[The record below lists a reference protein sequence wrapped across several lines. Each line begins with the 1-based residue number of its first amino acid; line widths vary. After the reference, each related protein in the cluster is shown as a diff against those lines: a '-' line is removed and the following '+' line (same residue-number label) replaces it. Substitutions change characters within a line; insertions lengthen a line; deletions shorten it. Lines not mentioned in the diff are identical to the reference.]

1 MSARLGQTPSQ
12 TVGPYFTLRL
22 YREGENVLVGTGAD
36 GEHIVIEGRVLDGD
50 RNIIEDALL
59 EVWQANSSG
68 RYRHADDSRDLPLD
82 EGFTGFGRAI
92 SDFSTGEY
100 RFETV
105 KPGLV
110 PDVEG
115 AFQAPHVSLIVQGR
129 GMLNPVFT
137 RIYFSDEEEANRD
150 DLILRAVPAERR
162 RTLIAELS
170 DQGPPKVY
178 RFDVRF
184 QGDDETVFFDF

>member
-1 MSARLGQTPSQ
+1 LSELLGQTPSQ

-22 YREGENVLVGTGAD
+22 YHEGENVLVGPGGD

-50 RNIIEDALL
+50 GNIIEDALL
-59 EVWQANSSG
+59 ETWQANPAG
-68 RYRHADDSRDLPLD
+68 RYRHADDTRNLPLT

-92 SDFSTGEY
+92 SDFNTGEY

-115 AFQAPHVSLIVQGR
+115 AFQAPHISLIVQGR

-150 DLILRAVPAERR
+150 DLVLRAVPAERR
-162 RTLIAELS
+162 RTLVADLS
-170 DQGPPKVY
+170 GQGPPKVY

>member
-1 MSARLGQTPSQ
+1 MSERLGQTPSQ
-12 TVGPYFTLRL
+12 TLGPYFTLRL
-22 YREGENVLVGTGAD
+22 YREGENVLAGTGAD
-36 GEHIVIEGRVLDGD
+36 REHIVIEGRVLDGD
-50 RNIIEDALL
+50 GNIIEDALL
-59 EVWQANSSG
+59 EIWQASPSG
-68 RYRHADDSRDLPLD
+68 RYRHPDDSRDLPLD

-92 SDFSTGEY
+92 SDFHTGQY

-115 AFQAPHVSLIVQGR
+115 AFQAPHISLIVQGR

-162 RTLIAELS
+162 RTLVAELS

-178 RFDVRF
+178 RFDVQF

>member
-1 MSARLGQTPSQ
+1 MSHRLGQTPSQ

-22 YREGENVLVGTGAD
+22 AGEGENILVSPGQS
-36 GEHIVIEGRVLDGD
+36 GEPIVIEGKVLDGN
-50 RNIIEDALL
+50 RNHIEDALL
-59 EVWQANSSG
+59 EIWQANPAG
-68 RYRHADDSRDLPLD
+68 RYHHPDDTRDLDLD
-82 EGFTGFGRAI
+82 KEFTGFGRVV
-92 SDFSTGEY
+92 SDFNTGEY

-115 AFQAPHVSLIVQGR
+115 AFQAPHISLIVQGR

-137 RIYFSDEEEANRD
+137 RIYFSDEEGANAD
-150 DLILRAVPAERR
+150 DLILRNIPAERR
-162 RTLIAELS
+162 NTLIAELIDHS
-170 DQGPPKVY
+170 EPLTY
-178 RFDVRF
+178 RFDVLF